1 MVRFPF
7 PFGDRRPKA
16 DAAGSETSGLSR
28 QRRRAAQRTRKNSTS
43 LLSETLEPR
52 AMMAADILQVA
63 ALVNSGSYK
72 ADADIPI
79 SVDYSEPVAVV
90 GSPLLFM
97 NTGRAATFSGSNAGG
112 TTLFFTYKVQPGDQT
127 NELDIVKSP
136 AVALQFGTVT
146 TLSTFDPNDTTTI
159 NNADRSVEAADNTIA
174 DTKAIVID
182 TTAPAAPTV
191 NRLFV
196 NPIIHLTTPLGSL
209 DPKHFTLTGTAVIGA
224 GEQLRVTANGATYA
238 PTVVGGNW
246 ELNLLTAMP
255 VSGALLNPWTS
266 TNVSFYSVQAA
277 VTDLAGN
284 AASDGTMNEILI
296 DMVAPSITNV
306 KASPSDG
313 YFTVGDEIFIDVE
326 FNEAIR
332 VVTAPIAGGVSPRL
346 QLNSNTNRFADFH
359 SILNGSVA
367 RFKYTVQAGDAAADL
382 DYAAPAAP
390 NVSALIVGGGYISD
404 IAGNAA
410 NVVLPTPGAPN
421 SLGANSG
428 IVIDTVAPVINDV
441 LSSPSPYTY
450 VAGQTIPISI
460 ALSKQVS
467 VTSNPTLSLNI
478 VDRNGNLLPR
488 QATFFSNVVTGTG
501 ATATSTLNFNYVVQP
516 GDMAADLDYTSIS
529 ALSLGGPG
537 SIEDRAGN
545 ALVLTLQ
552 SPGSVKSLG
561 QSNVTIAA
569 APVVTDVRSLGL
581 FSRDDNKDVYSSPDG
596 TYSEGA
602 TIGIQVTFSAPVT
615 VEGAPTLKLNAA
627 VSNSLATYRSGSG
640 TKSLIFHYLVRP
652 GDNTTTTPGGDLDY
666 TAVND
671 LSVGSGAIFT
681 EVTNFQVTSKNNA
694 ILTLPA
700 PGLGSPGSLGFNSNV
715 VIRLDTTPPATP
727 LIALANDNGSSTTD
741 GISNDGTVRVTFV
754 ETPAKWQPFVNGLAF
769 GPELTGATNTFALP
783 DGTYA
788 VGQIGVRQWDPSGN
802 PSNLALNTM
811 EFRIE
816 RGLPLPLV
824 VSVTD
829 TADPN
834 DGVTSNATITV
845 AGLEATGTLQLS
857 LSGAAGPWLS
867 APIGVASIT
876 IPNDGTYAKDQI
888 VVRQMDQAGN
898 LSPAMTVV
906 NPNGPFVIDRLV
918 AQLGAAFVD
927 TNVNGDGVTNNGT
940 ITVTGL
946 EPTARLQLS
955 LNGGATFGLETTPG
969 VASITIPNDGTYA
982 AGSIVVRQVDQA
994 GNISLPTV
1002 VNPATTIVL
1011 DRQVGVL
1018 GAVLADTNVT
1028 GDGVTNDNT
1037 IDTTGSEAGATL
1049 QLTTDA
1055 GDNWQPLP
1063 TGTTTVVV
1071 PEGEYAA
1078 GSVRV
1083 RQIDL
1088 AGNIGEATLMNPTA
1102 KLVVDR
1108 TIATPVL
1115 GPLAADLRTYPI
1127 QGLNT
1132 NPGDT
1137 VRITVNGTVF
1147 YQGSSQSVPP
1157 LTLDPGLYDV
1167 GAIVVLH
1174 TDLAGNS
1181 VTVVNTGSV
1190 SAGIYATASGFGRTT
1205 ATAPRLGGPV
1215 ANMLITFNV
1224 PVTDFS
1230 LRSMRLLW
1238 NGRSMSLRG
1247 ARLVPTNGGTTYR
1260 LIMPR
1265 TMTNRRGEYRLEIN
1279 GLSTNVRSVASGAQM
1294 TTPSNIFWYRR

>member
-28 QRRRAAQRTRKNSTS
+28 QRRRAAQRTRRNSTS

-52 AMMAADILQVA
+52 AMMAADIVQVA
-63 ALVNSGSYK
+63 ALVPSGSYR
-72 ADADIPI
+72 AGQVIPI
-79 SVDYSEPVAVV
+79 SVDFSEAVTV
-90 GSPLLFM
+90 SGSPLLFL
-97 NTGRAATFSGSNAGG
+97 NNSGRATFTGSNTSG
-112 TTLFFTYKVQPGDQT
+112 TTLFFNYTVQPGDQT
-127 NELDIVKSP
+127 AELDVLQSP
-136 AVALQFGTVT
+136 GVAIQFGTLST
-146 TLSTFDPNDTTTI
+146 TSTFDPSTPSTI
-159 NNADRSVEAADNTIA
+159 NDAIRTVVAADDTIA
-174 DTKAIVID
+174 DRKAIVID
-182 TTAPAAPTV
+182 TTAPSAPTV

-196 NPIIHLTTPLGSL
+196 NPIIHLTATPGSL
-209 DPKHFTLTGTAVIGA
+209 DPKHFTLTGTAVLGT

-238 PTVVGGNW
+238 PAVVGGNW
-246 ELNLLTAMP
+246 DLNLLTAMP

-266 TNVSFYSVQAA
+266 TNVSSYSVEATVIDA
-277 VTDLAGN
+277 AGN
-284 AASDGTMNEILI
+284 SASDSTMSEIVI
-296 DMVAPSITNV
+296 DMVAPSITHV
-306 KASPSDG
+306 KASTPDG
-313 YFTVGDEIFIDVE
+313 AYTVGDEIFIDVE
-326 FNEAIR
+326 FNEGIR
-332 VVTAPIAGGVSPRL
+332 VVTSPVAGGVSPRL
-346 QLNSNTNRFADFH
+346 QLNSNTNRFADFAT
-359 SILNGSVA
+359 IVNGNIA
-367 RFKYTVQAGDAAADL
+367 RFKYTVQAGDAASDL

-390 NVSALIVGGGYISD
+390 NVSALLVGGGYISD

-410 NVVLPTPGAPN
+410 SVVLPAPAAPN
-421 SLGANSG
+421 SLGSNSG
-428 IVIDTVAPVINDV
+428 IVIDTVAPVVNDV
-441 LSSPSPYTY
+441 LSAPDPYTY

-460 ALSKQVS
+460 VLNKQVL
-467 VTSNPTLSLNI
+467 VTSSPTLSLNV
-478 VDRNGNLLPR
+478 VDRNGNPLPR
-488 QATFFSNVVTGTG
+488 QATFFSNVVSGTG
-501 ATATSTLNFNYVVQP
+501 SNAVSTLNFNYLVQP
-516 GDMAADLDYTSIS
+516 GDVAARLDYTSVS

-537 SIEDRAGN
+537 VIEDLAGN
-545 ALVLTLQ
+545 ALVLTLPA
-552 SPGSVKSLG
+552 PGLGVVGAGAQSLG
-561 QSNVTIAA
+561 VNSNIRIAA
-569 APVVTDVRSLGL
+569 APVVTDVRSLT
-581 FSRDDNKDVYSSPDG
+581 PDG

-602 TIGIQVTFSAPVT
+602 TIAIQVTFSEAVRVT
-615 VEGAPTLKLNAA
+615 GSPTLKLNAA
-627 VSNSLATYRSGSG
+627 NGNALATYVSGAD
-640 TKSLIFHYLVRP
+640 TKFLRFEYKVRP
-652 GDNTTTTPGGDLDY
+652 GDNTTTTLAGDLDY

-671 LSVGSGAIFT
+671 LGVGSGAIFT
-681 EVTNFQVTSKNNA
+681 EVTNAVGGAQIVANNNA
-694 ILTLPA
+694 VLTLPA
-700 PGLGSPGSLGFNSNV
+700 PGAGSPGSLGFNSNV
-715 VIRLDTTPPATP
+715 VIVLDTTAPPTP
-727 LIALANDNGSSTTD
+727 LIALANDIGSSTTD
-741 GISNDGTVRVTFV
+741 GISNDGTIRVTFV
-754 ETPAKWQPFVNGLAF
+754 ETPARWQPFVNGQAF
-769 GPELTGATNTFALP
+769 GPELPGTTNTFALP

-857 LSGAAGPWLS
+857 LTGAAGPWLS

-927 TNVNGDGVTNNGT
+927 TNVVGDGVTNNGT

-946 EPTARLQLS
+946 EPTARLQMS

-1018 GAVLADTNVT
+1018 GAVLTDTNVT

-1055 GDNWQPLP
+1055 GVNWQPLP
-1063 TGTTTVVV
+1063 AGTTTVVV

-1078 GSVRV
+1078 GSVRI

-1132 NPGDT
+1132 NPGDR
-1137 VRITVNGTVF
+1137 VRVTANGTVF
-1147 YQGSSQSVPP
+1147 YDGPSQSLPSF
-1157 LTLDPGLYDV
+1157 TLEPGLYDV
-1167 GAIVVLH
+1167 GSIVVQH

-1181 VTVVNTGSV
+1181 VTVANTSQV
-1190 SAGIYATASGFGRTT
+1190 SAGIYATATGFGRTT